1 MHKKGHKQKYSNRP
15 SASDIPEQKRLEQ
28 ERKVSDIENLKLHGR
43 ESTMQKFVNESTFI
57 NLYERGNL
65 WEQWYASGKPKV
77 TQWSNEEFT
86 KHKKVFNSPGAWF
99 DGKPRAF
106 YNPINHEMV
115 IPHGDVDS
123 YFAELAH
130 AAQYK
135 SEDEDRS
142 LSLWERLK
150 GPFESARYGEGTYS
164 TPGTIEHG
172 AHRVIEPQMKKEYGE
187 ASRTQDVWTT
197 PTSSNFPFSSTDIGR
212 IPPQFRYTHRIVGN

>member
-1 MHKKGHKQKYSNRP
+1 
-15 SASDIPEQKRLEQ
+15 
-28 ERKVSDIENLKLHGR
+28 
-43 ESTMQKFVNESTFI
+43 MQKFVNESTFI

-65 WEQWYASGKPKV
+65 WEQWHASGKPKV

-197 PTSSNFPFSSTDIGR
+197 PTSSNVPFSSTDIGR

>member
-1 MHKKGHKQKYSNRP
+1 MHKKGHKQRYTNRP

-28 ERKVSDIENLKLHGR
+28 ERKVSDIENLKLRGR
-43 ESTMQKFVNESTFI
+43 ESTMQKFVDEASYI

-65 WEQWYASGKPKV
+65 WEQWHAAGKPKV

-86 KHKKVFNSPGAWF
+86 KHKKVFNNPGAWY

-130 AAQYK
+130 AAQFQSK
-135 SEDEDRS
+135 DKDRS
-142 LSLWERLK
+142 LSLWQRLK
-150 GPFESARYGEGTYS
+150 GPFESAIYGEDTYS
-164 TPGTIEHG
+164 TPGTLEHT
-172 AHRVIEPQMKKEYGE
+172 AHSIIEPQMAEEFEKS
-187 ASRTQDVWTT
+187 SRIQDVWTT
-197 PTSSNFPFSSTDIGR
+197 PTSSNPPFISTDIGR
-212 IPPQFRYTHRIVGN
+212 IPPQFRYTDRIVGN